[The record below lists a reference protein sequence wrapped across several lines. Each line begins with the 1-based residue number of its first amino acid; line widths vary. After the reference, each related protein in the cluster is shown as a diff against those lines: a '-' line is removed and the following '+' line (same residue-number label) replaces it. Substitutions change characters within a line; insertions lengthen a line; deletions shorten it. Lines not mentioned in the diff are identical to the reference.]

1 MKHSNAFAL
10 PFTSALLCIGIAGAA
25 QDHNSSRSN
34 KTSSVAAP
42 DSGAVDMKV
51 KEKGNRTK
59 SMTADGSQDSGA
71 AGIAIGD
78 PGVNGIAVDESGAP
92 EPKGKGKGKGNATR
106 KAFVLPHVLEKS
118 GSINASAPC
127 DPNTTD
133 CGTTTSADHAIN
145 TKGTGTTGIAD
156 EPPAPQDHAINEK
169 GLPGG
174 SVKDDKKKGSK

>member
-1 MKHSNAFAL
+1 MRHPKAFIGSLASV
-10 PFTSALLCIGIAGAA
+10 FFCIGFASAA

-34 KTSSVAAP
+34 KTSSVVAP
-42 DSGAVDMKV
+42 DSGGGAVDMKV
-51 KEKGNRTK
+51 KEKANRTK

-92 EPKGKGKGKGNATR
+92 KPKPKGNATR